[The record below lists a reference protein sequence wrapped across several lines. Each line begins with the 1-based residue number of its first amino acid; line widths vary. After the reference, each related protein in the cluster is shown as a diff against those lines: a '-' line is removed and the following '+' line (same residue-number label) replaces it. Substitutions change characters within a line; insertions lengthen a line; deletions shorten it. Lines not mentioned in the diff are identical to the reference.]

1 MKILVTGARGF
12 VGKQLLDSLFLQGY
26 DDVLGI
32 DDEYLQGE
40 WKKNID
46 KILNDLDPS
55 VIFHVG
61 ACSDTLEQNVNY
73 MMVRNYESTKFLCDW
88 CSQHPDKKIIY
99 SSSAANYGVNRDYP
113 SNLYGWSKYVAE
125 DYVLSAGGVALRYF
139 NVYGPGEGN
148 KGKMSSFLHQA
159 YQKTK
164 TGQEVL
170 LFPKKPTRDFIYI
183 KDVVSANVHAMIN
196 YDQNKGK
203 YYEISTSISSEFEEM
218 MDLAGIEYRYLPEN
232 CIPIGYQYYTCG
244 DSKKWMKGWTP
255 EYSLSRGVEEYISF
269 LGEEK

>member
-1 MKILVTGARGF
+1 MRFSSCYKKRSHDNMKILVTGARGF

-73 MMVRNYESTKFLCDW
+73 MMVRNYEWAKFLCDW

-113 SNLYGWSKYVAE
+113 S
-125 DYVLSAGGVALRYF
+125 
-139 NVYGPGEGN
+139 
-148 KGKMSSFLHQA
+148 
-159 YQKTK
+159 
-164 TGQEVL
+164 
-170 LFPKKPTRDFIYI
+170 
-183 KDVVSANVHAMIN
+183 
-196 YDQNKGK
+196 
-203 YYEISTSISSEFEEM
+203 
-218 MDLAGIEYRYLPEN
+218 
-232 CIPIGYQYYTCG
+232 
-244 DSKKWMKGWTP
+244 
-255 EYSLSRGVEEYISF
+255 
-269 LGEEK
+269 